1 VYAKMTLQDRQKW
14 AEKRPTIA
22 LNNNKNNNNLVT
34 GDDNDNNIIGN
45 YNIDEHQ
52 AKQHRLQYRQKK
64 KAPRSTTTPSTT
76 PTIPILTVVFMTV
89 AMAGAAGLGALPF
102 FCMHSLSPTWTGRAT
117 AIACGVMLA
126 ASFDL
131 VHEGQPYGAP
141 LVILGIALGSA
152 FISWSSHKLEAY
164 ENIEFAHLKGS
175 RARKTFLMVAIM
187 AAHALGEGCGVGV
200 SFCGDRGWTQG
211 VLTTLAIGVH
221 NIPEGLAKATVLV
234 GQGMSAWDAMLW
246 SVVTCLPQP
255 LLAVPSFMFVD
266 MFSAILPIALG
277 FAAGCMIWMVF
288 AELIPDALEGASGGT
303 VATGATLA
311 AAALEGTRMLF
322 ESFETE
328 DGQFA
333 WGTEAAITDDSIG
346 GVREGSRHFG
356 IETSSESDADILTL
370 IPAAVLAACIAG
382 IFAGFPLRP
391 PMALGLAASLTGFV
405 GLSLLIDQAV
415 NNAQVPLIHTAAAA
429 VVGMTIVVLLRRQ
442 LLVSAVSAARRGKR
456 EMDENGQSKN
466 HSNSGYYDLEAT
478 ERGTDINNNNNS
490 SSSSNNGGQYVMVE
504 GPPSFAN
511 MLGSDDHG
519 ITSPSKSKG
528 MSSSGG
534 GMVIDANKW
543 LQRMNNSAAAAAA
556 KFKNPQKMAAPQ
568 FAACAVSL
576 IALLSASAP
585 LGLRLAQGSISSS
598 TVGTVMIPAIL
609 SMGLYA
615 AAAGTTLSAWLGRAS
630 ASGVLLGIILGGAT
644 VASSAAGLIING
656 GNNAVPSSF
665 DFPLGWATTLEA
677 MSGGGLCLSSFFMLA
692 VGMSL
697 HPGRCRG
704 AVVMGLVPAF
714 GVVVLRKIL
723 CVLSITCL
731 T

>member
-1 VYAKMTLQDRQKW
+1 MYAKMTLQDRQKW
-14 AEKRPTIA
+14 AEKRPTAIA
-22 LNNNKNNNNLVT
+22 LNHYENKYNLGT
-34 GDDNDNNIIGN
+34 GDDNHNDKNTIDDN
-45 YNIDEHQ
+45 NIDEHQ
-52 AKQHRLQYRQKK
+52 AKQHRLQHRQKK
-64 KAPRSTTTPSTT
+64 KAPRSTTTPFTT

-102 FCMHSLSPTWTGRAT
+102 FCMRSLSPAWAGRAT

-164 ENIEFAHLKGS
+164 EDIEFANLKGS

-211 VLTTLAIGVH
+211 VLTTLAIGLH

-255 LLAVPSFMFVD
+255 LVAVPSFMFVD
-266 MFSAILPIALG
+266 MFTAILPTALG

-333 WGTEAAITDDSIG
+333 WTTEAAITHESTG
-346 GVREGSRHFG
+346 GEHKGSRHFG
-356 IETSSESDADILTL
+356 IETSSEFDADILTL
-370 IPAAVLAACIAG
+370 IPAAVVAACIAC

-415 NNAQVPLIHTAAAA
+415 NNVQVPLIHTAAAA
-429 VVGMTIVVLLRRQ
+429 VVGMTAVVLLRRQ

-456 EMDENGQSKN
+456 EMDNHGHSKDHGN
-466 HSNSGYYDLEAT
+466 TGYYDLEAT
-478 ERGTDINNNNNS
+478 ERGADHNNYSNS
-490 SSSSNNGGQYVMVE
+490 NGGEYVMVE

-519 ITSPSKSKG
+519 ITSPSKSKR
-528 MSSSGG
+528 MSSCRG
-534 GMVIDANKW
+534 GMVTDANKW
-543 LQRMNNSAAAAAA
+543 LQRMNDSAAAAAA
-556 KFKNPQKMAAPQ
+556 KFKIPQKMAAPQ

-576 IALLSASAP
+576 IAILSASAP

-598 TVGTVMIPAIL
+598 TFGTIMIPAIL

-656 GNNAVPSSF
+656 GKNAIPSSF
-665 DFPLGWATTLEA
+665 DFPQGWATTLEA
-677 MSGGGLCLSSFFMLA
+677 MSGGALCLSSFFMLA

-714 GVVVLRKIL
+714 GVVLLRKIL
-723 CVLSITCL
+723 CVLSIACL
-731 T
+731 A